1 MNEET
6 NKYNKV
12 NNDIYKINLNIN
24 DLNTKIKNAQIKSE
38 ELENNINNNV
48 NNNIKDIKSKLGSD
62 WFMKLYSINVE
73 AINKLIYNINYDDI
87 KNSFYRLEKNIK
99 DLEQKINNEAR
110 NNYGILQRHEKD
122 INQLKVQFNKI
133 QDFDQLKRQLNEKLN
148 ENENIKNQKIKK
160 IKSSVINKVEEINEE
175 NNEFDN
181 DINIQ
186 INNTNNKN
194 NDNISGIKKSKY
206 KIESLNDEIYN

>member
-133 QDFDQLKRQLNEKLN
+133 IQDFDQLKGQLN
-148 ENENIKNQKIKK
+148 ENENIKNQKKKK